1 MGGIKVINPG
11 GPVTLV
17 SGHALTLNGV
27 SGMGIDLG
35 SAGQDLNLN
44 CGLSLAASQDWV
56 VASNRN
62 LTVLGAIAGAGGLTK
77 DGAGLLVLGGT
88 NTYTG
93 ATTVSNGTLLVN
105 GSLASS
111 NVTVAGGI
119 LGGNGLITGPVTVQ
133 SGATLS
139 PGLGLG
145 WMGWLTV
152 SNTLSLAGTTVMELN
167 QDALTNDAVA
177 GLAGVTYGGTL
188 VVTNLGSNPLV
199 VGDSFKLFNATNYSG
214 VFASLVLPSLGAG
227 LGWDTNRLN
236 TNGILAV
243 VSTASPEF
251 SPVTRLGDQNYRLT
265 FSGSAG
271 QGYEVRA
278 STNVALTPVTSW
290 DLLGTGVFGA
300 DPVIFDDLQ
309 ATNYPLRFYRIRVP

>member
-1 MGGIKVINPG
+1 
-11 GPVTLV
+11 
-17 SGHALTLNGV
+17 
-27 SGMGIDLG
+27 
-35 SAGQDLNLN
+35 LNLN

-88 NTYTG
+88 NTYSG
-93 ATTVSNGTLLVN
+93 LTTISNGTLLVN
-105 GSLASS
+105 GSLAGS
-111 NVTVAGGI
+111 NVTVVGGT

-133 SGATLS
+133 AGATLS
-139 PGLGLG
+139 PGMGLG

-152 SNTLSLAGTTVMELN
+152 SNTLSLAGTTVLELN
-167 QDALTNDAVA
+167 QDAMTNDAVA
-177 GLAGVTYGGTL
+177 GLANVTYGGTL
-188 VVTNLGSNPLV
+188 VVTALGTNLLM
-199 VGDSFKLFNATNYSG
+199 VGDSFMLFNATNYSG
-214 VFASLVLPSLGAG
+214 AFASLVLPSLGTG

-236 TNGILAV
+236 TNGVLTV
-243 VSTASPEF
+243 VSTAPPEF
-251 SPVTRLGDQNYRLT
+251 SPVARLGDNNFRLT
-265 FSGSAG
+265 FSGSPG
-271 QGYEVRA
+271 QDYELRA

-300 DPVIFDDLQ
+300 APVIFDDLQ